1 MEKARTY
8 NGNTKREKKLLFLK
22 DRWLRMLQNIHLP
35 SSSRYKTNKNK
46 NQSYKNLNH
55 LVGGQNLERTKC
67 RTTSI
72 SEIRNSDY

>member
-1 MEKARTY
+1 
-8 NGNTKREKKLLFLK
+8 
-22 DRWLRMLQNIHLP
+22 MLQNIHLP